1 MNVEKTFARA
11 EKQYKAKDYDAALK
25 TVDKLKRYEPSFRK
39 SYVLEAYI
47 WQKLNNHVRE
57 LAAAEKA
64 LSMFDIDKPENR
76 NLAIIIVLLMANSL
90 DHLSMTKEAFEK
102 LRFSL
107 KYITDKS
114 LALDVLDA
122 AVYIGSYMEGFSADD
137 LRELYAEYKKFLADI
152 KPYPRKFYDH
162 EKIRV
167 GFLSSDLRRH
177 AVLNC
182 IWPLFVNLDKNRFER
197 CFYSNVKE
205 PDQFTDYL
213 RSGAD
218 IWHDI
223 QNLSDEEA
231 ARLIR
236 EDEIDIL
243 FDLNGHTNGNRLPVA
258 MYCPASVQMSGIG
271 SVNSTG
277 LDCFEYYL
285 ADVHCAGNPEYF
297 TEKFIVLPH
306 SQGCYDLR
314 EAVEPVEYPPCVKN
328 KFVTFGCFNQFKKI
342 TDSMLRAWKK
352 ILDAVPDSRLL
363 LKNKVLNTDDG
374 KNFVGERLENL
385 GFDISRVEM
394 RGTSQDWLAQYADV
408 DIALDTFPYTAG
420 VTTCEALYM
429 GVPVVSLYG
438 DRFGTRFGLSIL
450 NNVGLYELAVDS
462 YEEYVKRAVALA
474 NDWELLFI
482 LRKNLRTMMEKSP
495 LMDAKLYVSEMQ
507 DAFVKILD
515 EQKIFW
521 RKTNGDC
528 SRTLQ

>member
-47 WQKLNNHVRE
+47 RQKLNNHVRE

-76 NLAIIIVLLMANSL
+76 NLAIIIVLLMANSF

-122 AVYIGSYMEGFSADD
+122 AIYIGSYMEGFSAEE

-152 KPYPRKFYDH
+152 EPYPRKFYDH

-182 IWPLFVNLDKNRFER
+182 IWPLFVNLDKNHFER

-213 RSGAD
+213 RAGSD
-218 IWHDI
+218 IWRDI

-258 MYCPASVQMSGIG
+258 MYRPASVQMSGIG
-271 SVNSTG
+271 YINSTG
-277 LDCFEYYL
+277 LDCFDYFL

-306 SQGCYDLR
+306 SQSCYDFKQEL
-314 EAVEPVEYPPCVKN
+314 EPAAYPPCLRN
-328 KFVTFGCFNQFKKI
+328 NFVTFGSFGQFRKM
-342 TDSMLRAWKK
+342 TTSMLAAWKA

-363 LKNKVLNTDDG
+363 LKNKLLSTEDG
-374 KNFVGERLENL
+374 KIFVGERLKDL
-385 GFDISRVEM
+385 GFDLSRVEM
-394 RGTSQDWLAQYADV
+394 RGFSNQYLHEYNDV
-408 DIALDTFPYTAG
+408 DIALDTFPYTGG
-420 VTTCEALYM
+420 VTTCDALYM
-429 GVPVVSLYG
+429 GVPVVTLFG
-438 DRFGTRFGLSIL
+438 DRFGTRFGRSVL

-482 LRKNLRTMMEKSP
+482 LKKNLRTMMQKSP
-495 LMDAKLYVSEMQ
+495 LMNSELYVNDMQ

-515 EQKIFW
+515 EQKNLW
-521 RKTNGDC
+521 REKNAGNC
-528 SRTLQ
+528 